1 MQRDRELQ
9 ESLRLLN
16 DSAAARAALS
26 HSSSQL
32 HDPTVRNWFA
42 YNGLPIDD
50 AGSVEM

>member
-1 MQRDRELQ
+1 V
-9 ESLRLLN
+9 SLRLLN

-26 HSSSQL
+26 HSSSR
-32 HDPTVRNWFA
+32 PTVRNWFA